1 MCSGNSF
8 WGAGKLFI
16 EDVLPLIRDN
26 GALNTQERG
35 LSGGDPCPARPRGAA
50 GGGIDTSLP
59 SLPGRQGDASCPY
72 AESEGTAAVEP
83 TGHRT
88 AGRGGS
94 RRWRRRGAGS

>member
-35 LSGGDPCPARPRGAA
+35 LSGGTLARPGP
-50 GGGIDTSLP
+50 GGRLV
-59 SLPGRQGDASCPY
+59 
-72 AESEGTAAVEP
+72 EG
-83 TGHRT
+83 
-88 AGRGGS
+88 
-94 RRWRRRGAGS
+94 